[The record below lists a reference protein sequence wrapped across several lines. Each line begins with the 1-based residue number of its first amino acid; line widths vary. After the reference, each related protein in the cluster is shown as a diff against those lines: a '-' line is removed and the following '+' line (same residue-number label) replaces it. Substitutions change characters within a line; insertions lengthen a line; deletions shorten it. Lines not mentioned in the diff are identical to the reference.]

1 LAREPLVLSTLLGLV
16 FLVQGWQLPEFLAN
30 TINLVGG
37 IGIPIMLITLGVAI
51 ARLKPANIVN
61 AIWLSA
67 AKIAICMGVAIVVG
81 TFFDLPDVAYS
92 VLILQMSA
100 PVAVTSYLLAE
111 RFKVDAD
118 AVAGLVV
125 ASTVMTIGVAPLVL
139 SFVLV

>member
-1 LAREPLVLSTLLGLV
+1 
-16 FLVQGWQLPEFLAN
+16 
-30 TINLVGG
+30 
-37 IGIPIMLITLGVAI
+37 
-51 ARLKPANIVN
+51 VN

-67 AKIAICMGVAIVVG
+67 AKIAVCTGVAIAVG
-81 TFFDLPDVAYS
+81 AVFDLPDVAYS

-125 ASTVMTIGVAPLVL
+125 VSTLMTIGVAPLVL